1 MCSIENKKL
10 PSIDVSLLKMYIKD
24 LTKDIN
30 TIQTHIDLATSTKN
44 HLNRDLEIFLNE
56 KMYALAK
63 DKQKYI
69 KKVSKRI
76 DDLETAKQTIETIR
90 LKYGNVCI
98 KLRSLYSRKSYYEQ
112 KQRRKE
118 NSKLSNDILK
128 DKLKNI
134 SSEIKSIQSE
144 YKLY

>member
-1 MCSIENKKL
+1 MCSIESKKL
-10 PSIDVSLLKMYIKD
+10 PSLDISLLKMYIKD

-30 TIQTHIDLATSTKN
+30 TIQTHIDLTTSTKN

-69 KKVSKRI
+69 KKVSKRL

-90 LKYGNVCI
+90 LKYGVACQRLRELNKRKIQLEQNI
-98 KLRSLYSRKSYYEQ
+98 KKPLNFISFSILEEELNETMNKIQ
-112 KQRRKE
+112 TIKKE
-118 NSKLSNDILK
+118 FNLF
-128 DKLKNI
+128 
-134 SSEIKSIQSE
+134 
-144 YKLY
+144 